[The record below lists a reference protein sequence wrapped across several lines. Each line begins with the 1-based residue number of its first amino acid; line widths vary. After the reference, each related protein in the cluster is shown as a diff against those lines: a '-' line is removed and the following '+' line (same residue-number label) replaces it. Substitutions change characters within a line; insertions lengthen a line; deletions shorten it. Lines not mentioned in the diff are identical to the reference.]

1 MTKQFEQDLDGLKQ
15 QLLKMAAKAETMIH
29 LSMQA
34 LVQRDISLDAEL
46 AELEEDVNKLQLD
59 VDDRCFKLLAL
70 RQPMAHD
77 LRFIIAAGKIS
88 SDLER
93 IGDLTINIHENTK
106 VLLQFPELKPLIDI
120 PKMADL
126 SRQMVRD
133 SLDAFVEEDA
143 VKARK
148 TVMWMNHHRLFNLI
162 NRSDDGLIALNT
174 LLLLGVTWVPFP
186 TALLA
191 QHLLGSDQYIPA
203 ALYSGSYVII
213 AIMFNVLWRYVVKRK
228 LVVDHANVSAITRQY
243 YFGPLFYLIA
253 LLIGFKNAT
262 ACLVFNFLLVL
273 YFALPPRFW
282 RRD

>member
-46 AELEEDVNKLQLD
+46 AELEDDVNKLQLD

-93 IGDLTINIHENTK
+93 IGDLTVNIHENTK

-148 TVMWMNHHRLFNLI
+148 TVMRDDEVDSLKNQVFREVLTYMISDPQTIQVGMQLI
-162 NRSDDGLIALNT
+162 LVSRHLERIA
-174 LLLLGVTWVPFP
+174 
-186 TALLA
+186 
-191 QHLLGSDQYIPA
+191 
-203 ALYSGSYVII
+203 
-213 AIMFNVLWRYVVKRK
+213 
-228 LVVDHANVSAITRQY
+228 DHATNIAEDVV
-243 YFGPLFYLIA
+243 YLVEAKDIRHHA
-253 LLIGFKNAT
+253 EEAH
-262 ACLVFNFLLVL
+262 
-273 YFALPPRFW
+273 
-282 RRD
+282 

>member
-1 MTKQFEQDLDGLKQ
+1 MTKQFEEDLNSLKQ

-34 LVQRDISLDAEL
+34 LVQRDLSLTAEL
-46 AELEEDVNKLQLD
+46 PELEDDVNQLQLD

-93 IGDLTINIHENTK
+93 IGDLTVNIHENTK

-143 VKARK
+143 VKARN
-148 TVMWMNHHRLFNLI
+148 TVVRDDEVDSLKNQVFREVLTYMI
-162 NRSDDGLIALNT
+162 SDPQTIQVGMQLVLVSRHLERIA
-174 LLLLGVTWVPFP
+174 
-186 TALLA
+186 
-191 QHLLGSDQYIPA
+191 
-203 ALYSGSYVII
+203 
-213 AIMFNVLWRYVVKRK
+213 
-228 LVVDHANVSAITRQY
+228 DHATNIAEDVV
-243 YFGPLFYLIA
+243 YLVEAKDIRHHA
-253 LLIGFKNAT
+253 EEAH
-262 ACLVFNFLLVL
+262 
-273 YFALPPRFW
+273 
-282 RRD
+282 

>member
-1 MTKQFEQDLDGLKQ
+1 MTKQFEEDLNSLKQ

-34 LVQRDISLDAEL
+34 LVQRDLSLAAEL
-46 AELEEDVNKLQLD
+46 PELEDDVNQLQLD

-106 VLLQFPELKPLIDI
+106 VLLQFPELKPLVDI

-143 VKARK
+143 DKARN
-148 TVMWMNHHRLFNLI
+148 TVMRDDEVDSLKNQVFREVLTYMI
-162 NRSDDGLIALNT
+162 SDPRTIQVGMQLVLVSRHLERIA
-174 LLLLGVTWVPFP
+174 
-186 TALLA
+186 
-191 QHLLGSDQYIPA
+191 
-203 ALYSGSYVII
+203 
-213 AIMFNVLWRYVVKRK
+213 
-228 LVVDHANVSAITRQY
+228 DHATNIAEDVI
-243 YFGPLFYLIA
+243 FLIDA
-253 LLIGFKNAT
+253 KIIKHSKDPENLKKKEE
-262 ACLVFNFLLVL
+262 
-273 YFALPPRFW
+273 
-282 RRD
+282 

>member
-1 MTKQFEQDLDGLKQ
+1 MTKQFEEDLNSLKQ

-34 LVQRDISLDAEL
+34 LVQRDLSLASEVP
-46 AELEEDVNKLQLD
+46 ELEDDVNRLQLD

-93 IGDLTINIHENTK
+93 IGDLTINILENTK

-120 PKMADL
+120 PKMADT

-143 VKARK
+143 VKARN
-148 TVMWMNHHRLFNLI
+148 TVIRDDEVDSLKNQVFREVLTYMI
-162 NRSDDGLIALNT
+162 SDPQTIQVGMQLVLVSRHLERIA
-174 LLLLGVTWVPFP
+174 
-186 TALLA
+186 
-191 QHLLGSDQYIPA
+191 
-203 ALYSGSYVII
+203 
-213 AIMFNVLWRYVVKRK
+213 
-228 LVVDHANVSAITRQY
+228 DHATNIAEDVV
-243 YFGPLFYLIA
+243 YLVEAKDIRHHA
-253 LLIGFKNAT
+253 EEAH
-262 ACLVFNFLLVL
+262 
-273 YFALPPRFW
+273 
-282 RRD
+282 

>member
-1 MTKQFEQDLDGLKQ
+1 MTKQFEEDLNTLKQ

-34 LVQRDISLDAEL
+34 LVQRDLSLAAEL
-46 AELEEDVNKLQLD
+46 PELEDDVNRLQLD

-93 IGDLTINIHENTK
+93 IGDLTVNILENTK

-143 VKARK
+143 AKART
-148 TVMWMNHHRLFNLI
+148 TVMRDDEVDTLKNQVFREVLTYMI
-162 NRSDDGLIALNT
+162 SDPRTIQVGMQLVLVSRHLERIA
-174 LLLLGVTWVPFP
+174 
-186 TALLA
+186 
-191 QHLLGSDQYIPA
+191 
-203 ALYSGSYVII
+203 
-213 AIMFNVLWRYVVKRK
+213 
-228 LVVDHANVSAITRQY
+228 DHATNIAEDVV
-243 YFGPLFYLIA
+243 YLVEAKDIRHHA
-253 LLIGFKNAT
+253 EEAQLE
-262 ACLVFNFLLVL
+262 
-273 YFALPPRFW
+273 
-282 RRD
+282 

>member
-148 TVMWMNHHRLFNLI
+148 TVMRDDEVDSLKNQVFREVLTYMISDPQTIQVGMQLI
-162 NRSDDGLIALNT
+162 LVSRHLERIA
-174 LLLLGVTWVPFP
+174 
-186 TALLA
+186 
-191 QHLLGSDQYIPA
+191 
-203 ALYSGSYVII
+203 
-213 AIMFNVLWRYVVKRK
+213 
-228 LVVDHANVSAITRQY
+228 DHATNIAEDVV
-243 YFGPLFYLIA
+243 YLVEAKDIRHHA
-253 LLIGFKNAT
+253 EEAH
-262 ACLVFNFLLVL
+262 
-273 YFALPPRFW
+273 
-282 RRD
+282 

>member
-1 MTKQFEQDLDGLKQ
+1 MTKQFEEDLNSLKQ

-34 LVQRDISLDAEL
+34 LVQRDLSLAAEL
-46 AELEEDVNKLQLD
+46 PELEDDVNQLQLD

-106 VLLQFPELKPLIDI
+106 VLLQFPELKPLVDI

-143 VKARK
+143 EKARN
-148 TVMWMNHHRLFNLI
+148 TVMRDDEVDSLKNQVFREVLTYMI
-162 NRSDDGLIALNT
+162 SDPRTIQVGMQLVLVSRHLERIA
-174 LLLLGVTWVPFP
+174 
-186 TALLA
+186 
-191 QHLLGSDQYIPA
+191 
-203 ALYSGSYVII
+203 
-213 AIMFNVLWRYVVKRK
+213 
-228 LVVDHANVSAITRQY
+228 DHATNIAEDVV
-243 YFGPLFYLIA
+243 YLVEAKDIRHHA
-253 LLIGFKNAT
+253 EEAH
-262 ACLVFNFLLVL
+262 
-273 YFALPPRFW
+273 
-282 RRD
+282 